1 MLNSIRISVSRKG
14 LLGIRF
20 GLRHAYINLLDI
32 LLFSLSTR
40 GDHWPPTLFD
50 PFTKDCLV
58 WISCHFL
65 YLITVTEAVA
75 YGSPFHP
82 CFHSSTV
89 LLLLS
94 NLLLEKV
101 QTYLYIGNTT
111 VRLLLFH
118 FSCFYLQI
126 DILWCNG
133 SNYQWWTSFYL
144 LIFQQCA
151 TSCQYIVEGQ
161 GHFFMETFL
170 TNLHYA
176 LFWIVLQII
185 IFGDKV
191 ILDDPIEMYVMRT
204 QVIDNSNHNSFQNR
218 VIHFLC
224 VISLIEGCCVRTVSV
239 LE

>member
-1 MLNSIRISVSRKG
+1 MDQYSLPINDVKNSIRISVSRKG
-14 LLGIRF
+14 LGITF

-40 GDHWPPTLFD
+40 GGPLATYFVWSFYQGLP
-50 PFTKDCLV
+50 CLNKL
-58 WISCHFL
+58 HFL
-65 YLITVTEAVA
+65 CLITVTEAVA
-75 YGSPFHP
+75 HGSPFHP

-151 TSCQYIVEGQ
+151 TSCQLRGKV
-161 GHFFMETFL
+161 TFL
-170 TNLHYA
+170 WKPFWLICIMHYFE
-176 LFWIVLQII
+176 LSC
-185 IFGDKV
+185 
-191 ILDDPIEMYVMRT
+191 R
-204 QVIDNSNHNSFQNR
+204 
-218 VIHFLC
+218 
-224 VISLIEGCCVRTVSV
+224 
-239 LE
+239 